1 MSHRDKLVSIP
12 IPRFPRPT
20 GGNMDQRYVDQLV
33 DALETAFDII
43 ESTRQGEFSEIT
55 LTSLQGHGAN
65 LRIGD
70 VFEDDGILKIVRSG
84 EAFAASFV
92 GTSAVGSVTVST
104 P

>member
-1 MSHRDKLVSIP
+1 
-12 IPRFPRPT
+12 
-20 GGNMDQRYVDQLV
+20 MDQRYVDQLV

-70 VFEDDGILKIVRSG
+70 VFEDDGILKIVRAG
-84 EAFAASFV
+84 DIFAGTLV
-92 GTSAVGSVTVST
+92 GTMSLGSVTVTVS
-104 P
+104 

>member
-33 DALETAFDII
+33 DALETAFDVI
-43 ESTRQGEFSEIT
+43 ESTRQKEFSEIT

-70 VFEDDGILKIVRSG
+70 VFEDGGILKIVRSG
-84 EAFAASFV
+84 DAFSGTTIGTTAV
-92 GTSAVGSVTVST
+92 GTVTVSIS
-104 P
+104 